1 MLDPPLRT
9 YVYALDHERSKISLM
24 LVYFALPICRGL
36 VRASFRITCG
46 CHLTGINESA
56 CGISSGKLSN
66 RLPGLHYLY
75 DAFGSMDLNIKRRPA
90 SLEFD

>member
-1 MLDPPLRT
+1 
-9 YVYALDHERSKISLM
+9 
-24 LVYFALPICRGL
+24 
-36 VRASFRITCG
+36 
-46 CHLTGINESA
+46 
-56 CGISSGKLSN
+56 LSN